1 MMASTKGLRNTAA
14 RLAYAIVAVLFFAS
28 CHHEIMLDTNKVCLY
43 PVVSSQIEAQ
53 VSTRALNG
61 YSPYT
66 VEDDKYIHAYCVA
79 YNNEDGTRNQ
89 EKDVRGIFSRT
100 ATGWRSTVNAVE
112 GCKYQLFAHN
122 ALPGAT
128 GLTFNYAG
136 AANVSLQFSG
146 LSIFADYDPLICVA
160 SAGKT
165 LLDNPPIS
173 DYPEL
178 TKDNY
183 DQFLVETRTIDNVG
197 SASTKV
203 FMAMDHLMAKATVSF
218 QVDDTYSQIRKIKIT
233 DCQIIAA
240 NGTLEGSHNYNFMT
254 STLTPASWTPSG
266 SSKSIDIMGG
276 ASATFQDTDNDG
288 GMILTT
294 DAKEMGWFCFLP
306 LNGRAPSLTL
316 SVTYNVY
323 DLKGNCTRSE
333 QTTQNINLLGR
344 VNSPAAGN
352 NYHVKVTVAPTYL
365 YVLSDDDVE
374 FKLDI
379 E

>member
-1 MMASTKGLRNTAA
+1 MMALIKGLRNTAA
-14 RLAYAIVAVLFFAS
+14 RLAYTFVAVLFFVS
-28 CHHEIMLDTNKVCLY
+28 CHQEIIMDAGKVCLY
-43 PVVSSQIEAQ
+43 PVVGSQIETQ
-53 VSTRALNG
+53 VSTRALTG
-61 YSPYT
+61 YSAYT
-66 VEDDKYIHAYCVA
+66 ADDKPIHAYCVA
-79 YNNEDGTRNQ
+79 YNDDGTTRNQ
-89 EKDVRGIFSRT
+89 DKDVRGLFSRT
-100 ATGWRSTVNAVE
+100 NNSWRSTVNAE
-112 GCKYQLFAHN
+112 PGYYYQLFAHN
-122 ALPGAT
+122 ALPGAA

-165 LLDNPPIS
+165 LIDNPQTS

-203 FMAMDHLMAKATVSF
+203 FMAMDHLMAKASIFF
-218 QVDDTYSQIRKIKIT
+218 QVDETYSQLRTIKIT
-233 DCQIIAA
+233 DCKIIAA
-240 NGTLEGSHNYNFMT
+240 NGSLEGEHTYNFKT
-254 STLTPASWTPSG
+254 STLTPATWTPSG

-276 ASATFQDTDNDG
+276 ASATFQDTGNDG

-294 DAKEMGWFCFLP
+294 TAQEMGWFCFLP

-344 VNSPAAGN
+344 VNNPAAGN
-352 NYHVKVTVAPTYL
+352 NYHIKVTVAPTYL